1 MTSCQ
6 PKIYGQV
13 RRKKDRKCGC
23 QLVKTNHAENLYTYY
38 DPNK

>member
-13 RRKKDRKCGC
+13 KRKKDRKCGC
-23 QLVKTNHAENLYTYY
+23 QLQKPISTEQLYTYIEL
-38 DPNK
+38 K